1 MIFGFNTDV
10 QVNDVT
16 YHVQTEDRGA
26 KNPVIDSM
34 IYVGGKIVERVR
46 TPYSPAATP
55 QEEIETLV
63 RNQHRELVESIR
75 SGVFQPSAS
84 RAPEPPPSLTGYGLR
99 LLNQDDIARDGQLQF
114 EFAVWNR
121 AEASPAAGA
130 LLDLRWMPEGE
141 PPQKVTLQAGDE
153 GESTACFP
161 IPETAR
167 DISLLV
173 CAKGSAGHE
182 IAKYRISLKTVAGNQ

>member
-10 QVNDVT
+10 QRNDVT

-26 KNPVIDSM
+26 KNPIIDSM

-55 QEEIETLV
+55 QEEVETLV
-63 RNQHRELVESIR
+63 RNQHRELLESIR
-75 SGVFQPSAS
+75 SGAFQPSAS
-84 RAPEPPPSLTGYGLR
+84 RAPEPPPTLSGYGLR
-99 LLNQDDIARDGQLQF
+99 LLNRDGIARDGQLQF
-114 EFAVWNR
+114 EFSVWNR
-121 AEASPAAGA
+121 AEAEPAAGA

-141 PPQKVTLQAGDE
+141 PSQKVMLQAGDD
-153 GESTACFP
+153 GEAIACFP
-161 IPETAR
+161 VPETAR

-182 IAKYRISLKTVAGNQ
+182 IAKFHVGSRLVAGDH